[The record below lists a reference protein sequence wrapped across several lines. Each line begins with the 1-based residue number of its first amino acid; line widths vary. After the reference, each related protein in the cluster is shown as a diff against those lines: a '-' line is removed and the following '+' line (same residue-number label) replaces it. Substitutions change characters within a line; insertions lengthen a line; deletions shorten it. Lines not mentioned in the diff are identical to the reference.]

1 MKRNTRNYKEKK
13 PLITFGQFV
22 LPLTVIM
29 AVALL
34 FFSVK
39 LFFLDPGEVSRPPEE
54 ETEQSPYK
62 IDKPAAP
69 ASGEKPAEVQPQP
82 QSQPQTAVKKTVK
95 VKKEESKPAP
105 AAAVKKETVRK
116 ADVRQEPARKSEV
129 KAEPKAEPKKESK
142 TEPKGEGVRKVS
154 TLPAQEPSRSAKP
167 AASADQKPARKSE
180 AVSADRRTERKTA
193 VSADQPAAGGRWDVQ
208 IGGFTAKDGA
218 MQVLGKAR
226 GEGYDVYIYESK
238 RDGAPFYKV
247 RARGPKSQEDAR
259 KLADKLAG
267 GGYPVYLVQIRK

>member
-29 AVALL
+29 AIALL

-82 QSQPQTAVKKTVK
+82 QLQPQTAVKKTVK

-105 AAAVKKETVRK
+105 AAAVS
-116 ADVRQEPARKSEV
+116 AR
-129 KAEPKAEPKKESK
+129 
-142 TEPKGEGVRKVS
+142 
-154 TLPAQEPSRSAKP
+154 
-167 AASADQKPARKSE
+167 
-180 AVSADRRTERKTA
+180 RR
-193 VSADQPAAGGRWDVQ
+193 
-208 IGGFTAKDGA
+208 
-218 MQVLGKAR
+218 
-226 GEGYDVYIYESK
+226 
-238 RDGAPFYKV
+238 
-247 RARGPKSQEDAR
+247 RARTGRRSCRPR
-259 KLADKLAG
+259 G
-267 GGYPVYLVQIRK
+267 

>member
-29 AVALL
+29 AIALL

-69 ASGEKPAEVQPQP
+69 ASGEKAAEVQP
-82 QSQPQTAVKKTVK
+82 QPQTAVKKTVK
-95 VKKEESKPAP
+95 VKKEESEPAP
-105 AAAVKKETVRK
+105 AAAVKKEPVRK

-167 AASADQKPARKSE
+167 AASADQKSARKSA

-193 VSADQPAAGGRWDVQ
+193 VSADQPAAVGRWDVQ

-247 RARGPKSQEDAR
+247 RARGPKSQEEAR